1 MRHHRSPIC
10 PPNHRRPWPL
20 TACCSCAPHSL
31 ELRNLLAV
39 MDENEL
45 REMKTMINVGCE
57 FYMNA
62 TVPATDRVYV
72 DVGLGVHVDF
82 SRPEALAFIQQRE
95 AAYNAL
101 SDEYTQEMA
110 RIQDVLAGGTGGVGS
125 AS

>member
-1 MRHHRSPIC
+1 
-10 PPNHRRPWPL
+10 
-20 TACCSCAPHSL
+20 
-31 ELRNLLAV
+31 